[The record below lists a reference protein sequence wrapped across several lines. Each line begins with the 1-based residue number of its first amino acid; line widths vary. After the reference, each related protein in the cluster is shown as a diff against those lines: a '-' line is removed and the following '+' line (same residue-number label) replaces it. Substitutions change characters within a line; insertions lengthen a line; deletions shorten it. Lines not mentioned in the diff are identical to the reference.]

1 MVTKAEIVLEAK
13 DATQAAFASVSRGF
27 DGLEAKAVAAKNS
40 AQGVAGN
47 ITGIVTALGG
57 AFALAQGKNLIDML
71 DGLDD
76 MAEKTGISVEKLSE
90 LRYAGEAAGTPMEAL
105 GAGFSRLTKLQ
116 AEAAGGSKDA
126 AAAFKALGVAYKN
139 SDGTLRDTDELL
151 GDLADRFASYEDG
164 PAKAALAQKIF
175 GKSGAEMIPILNLGR
190 QGIADLKTEAQQ
202 LGAIFGGDLA
212 KEAANFNDN
221 LKKLELG
228 AQAAAV
234 TVGGP
239 LLKSLNSLLTQ
250 VLELKKVGSL
260 ELFAKDAVMGFLDP
274 NLSKLSLSGEGD
286 VKRLMQQREK
296 VQAQID
302 KTFKNATPTT
312 LGKEM
317 AATINA
323 PLQRELAE
331 LDRFLEVAKTRQR
344 VSALAG
350 ASPDDANDAVSRRFN
365 RPEVKTQAPVVPS
378 GGGGKDKKEKDPEEA
393 AKRYLET
400 LQKQIE
406 KATELSN
413 VEMALT
419 EIQRIRGDGGKVTEA
434 EKQRILVAAA
444 ALDIDKERDEIKKK
458 KESEDAERQR
468 RFMADQDDARRVI
481 EATFTPLEAYNQQ
494 LVRLDAL
501 KAQGLLN
508 SEQYARAIAREAD
521 AYGEAQAAAD
531 EAGKNIDQF
540 AQRGAQNIQ
549 DSLGQGLYDILD
561 GKFDDIGKSFGNM
574 IKRMAA
580 EAAAAQLSRAL
591 FGDLVQGGSGSG
603 IFGTALKGI
612 GSALGFG
619 STTSAATTKALTAGN
634 AVTAAGGDG
643 LGVFMSILGQ
653 REKGGPVG
661 ADGTYLVGEKGPELF
676 TPSTSGTIIP
686 NHELGGG
693 QSLSLHYA
701 PVFQVD
707 SRTDRGAAIADMQKV
722 AAQSNKDLI
731 ADLKRRKVLPQ

>member
-27 DGLEAKAVAAKNS
+27 DGLEAKAFAAKNS
-40 AQGVAGN
+40 AQGVVGN
-47 ITGIVTALGG
+47 VTGIVTALGG
-57 AFALAQGKNLIDML
+57 AFALAQGKSLIDML

-76 MAEKTGISVEKLSE
+76 MAEKTGISAEKLSE

-105 GAGFSRLTKLQ
+105 GSGFSRLAKLMG
-116 AEAAGGSKDA
+116 EAAGGSKDA
-126 AAAFKALGVAYKN
+126 AAAFKTLGVEYKN
-139 SDGTLRDTDELL
+139 GDGSLRDTDEVL
-151 GDLADRFASYEDG
+151 GDLADKFAGYEDG
-164 PAKAALAQKIF
+164 AAKAALAQKIF
-175 GKSGAEMIPILNLGR
+175 GKSGAEMIPLLNQGR

-234 TVGGP
+234 SVGGP
-239 LLKSLNSLLTQ
+239 LLKSLNGLLTQ

-302 KTFKNATPTT
+302 KTFKNATPTA

-317 AATINA
+317 AANINA

-444 ALDIDKERDEIKKK
+444 ALDIDKERDAAKKK
-458 KESEDAERQR
+458 SAQDQEEAQR
-468 RFMADQDDARRVI
+468 RFMADQDEARRVI
-481 EATFTPLEAYNQQ
+481 ESSFTPLEAYNQK
-494 LVRLDAL
+494 LAELAIL
-501 KAQGLLN
+501 KAKGVLT
-508 SEQYARAIAREAD
+508 SEQYSKAIAREAA
-521 AYGEAQAAAD
+521 AYGEAQAQAD
-531 EAGKNIDQF
+531 EARKNIDQF

-561 GKFDDIGKSFGNM
+561 GNFDDIGKSFGNM
-574 IKRMAA
+574 IKRMVA
-580 EAAAAQLSRAL
+580 EAAAAKLSREL

-603 IFGTALKGI
+603 IFGTAIKGF
-612 GSALGFG
+612 GAVLGFG
-619 STTSAATTKALTAGN
+619 GSGGYTPAQQAGL
-634 AVTAAGGDG
+634 DG
-643 LGVFMSILGQ
+643 LVTGIISGK
-653 REKGGPVG
+653 REKGGPVSAG
-661 ADGTYLVGEKGPELF
+661 ATYLVGEKVEELF